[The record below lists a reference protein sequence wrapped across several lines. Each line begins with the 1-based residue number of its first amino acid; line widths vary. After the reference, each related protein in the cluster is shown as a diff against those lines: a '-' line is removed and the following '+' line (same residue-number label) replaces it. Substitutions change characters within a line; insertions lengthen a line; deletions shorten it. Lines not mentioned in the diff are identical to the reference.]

1 MVSQVIGL
9 FTIFLGGILMDIY
22 GRKKLMM
29 FSFAY
34 LGATYALM
42 SFSKGVLYYFSV
54 LDGIAWGM
62 LTVMFLLVIW
72 GDLCK
77 PANRTIWIA
86 FSLSSTMIAAPL
98 KIIVPYIFAMYKIS
112 TDVFPVASLFL
123 FIAVVIIL
131 YLPETLP
138 DKIIQKKELDDYI
151 NMAKK
156 VKQKYKNGV
165 KG

>member
-1 MVSQVIGL
+1 MISQVIGL
-9 FTIFLGGILMDIY
+9 VTIFLGGILMDIY

-34 LGATYALM
+34 LGATYAIM
-42 SFSKGVLYYFSV
+42 SVSRGSLFFFTV

-72 GDLCK
+72 GDVCK
-77 PANRTIWIA
+77 PANRAIWIA
-86 FSLSSTMIAAPL
+86 LSLSSTMITTPL
-98 KIIVPYIFAMYKIS
+98 KLIVPHIFAIYKIS
-112 TDVFPVASLFL
+112 TDVFPIASLFL
-123 FIAVVIIL
+123 FIAVVIIQ

-156 VKQKYKNGV
+156 VKEKYKN
-165 KG
+165 